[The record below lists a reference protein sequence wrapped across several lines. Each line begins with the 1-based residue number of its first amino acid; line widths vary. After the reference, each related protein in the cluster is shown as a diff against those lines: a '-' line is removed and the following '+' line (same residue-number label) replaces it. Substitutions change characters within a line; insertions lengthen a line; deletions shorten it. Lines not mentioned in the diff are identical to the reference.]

1 MPSFYESGLKHANIV
16 KSRDK
21 YKKAPPDIAVG
32 RHFGSANPVS
42 RVLLRTPCGRVLY
55 HLSTI
60 AVTRNL
66 QRPTPRHRASNP
78 HLSVYMALQPV
89 RRTAGAYRYL
99 RGGLLPRLFTLTP
112 AVSAMLL
119 RPQLSG
125 RFFSVTLLH
134 PHGRQ
139 AVNLDGALRCSDF
152 PPFATVVFGCGF
164 GTSDPAECSAP
175 DSCNPA
181 APIDRRTAIERIC
194 TAKIVNFSSSRTNN
208 GDGSGSSI
216 RTIREPWRTSRRNA
230 PRCCAEGHTAHVC
243 GQGCGRAMQS
253 CSRCRRRCSPSKS
266 AAPARR

>member
-1 MPSFYESGLKHANIV
+1 MRLF
-16 KSRDK
+16 
-21 YKKAPPDIAVG
+21 
-32 RHFGSANPVS
+32 FANPVS
-42 RVLLRTPCGRVLY
+42 RVLLRTRKCVLY

-78 HLSVYMALQPV
+78 HLSVYTALQPV

-112 AVSAMLL
+112 AVVAASRDAAAAAM
-119 RPQLSG
+119 SG

-164 GTSDPAECSAP
+164 GTSDPAESSAP

-194 TAKIVNFSSSRTNN
+194 TAKLINFYRSEPVSPGKLYSQSSRTMAHI
-208 GDGSGSSI
+208 SS
-216 RTIREPWRTSRRNA
+216 
-230 PRCCAEGHTAHVC
+230 
-243 GQGCGRAMQS
+243 
-253 CSRCRRRCSPSKS
+253 
-266 AAPARR
+266 